1 MKSLHSYITSELGLK
16 MSLPK
21 KASDN
26 LIQAQNS
33 TFAKNYKFYEI
44 SISGISVIV
53 AQRINGDK
61 FNGTNIAKDFHAM
74 KEYFQ
79 FILLIELPVMDAVFR
94 RLLVSKKVNFVVPG
108 HQFYFPELL
117 ISFTENNL
125 TKKSSPKT
133 LTISAQVLLLYH
145 LQKKS
150 LAGIPFKEIAELIG
164 YSAKTV
170 TLAVIELCNLGIA
183 RVESVGHNKVL
194 QFYKRGAELYNQVD
208 KMLQSPVISSG
219 YTDYDVTK
227 LGLTNVCGT
236 LIYRNDTD
244 SNEYWDYGMTSQ
256 KARELGI
263 KVYATPREYSVSVW
277 RYDPALMATDGKADA
292 LSILLSLIETCKR
305 DPIPFRGDY
314 ESHKKSVL
322 ETIKWADI
330 EEAEK

>member
-1 MKSLHSYITSELGLK
+1 MKSIHSYITSELGLK
-16 MSLPK
+16 MSFPK

-33 TFAKNYKFYEI
+33 TFAKSHKFYEI
-44 SISGISVIV
+44 SISGIPVVV
-53 AQRINGDK
+53 AQRITVDK
-61 FNGTNIAKDFHAM
+61 YNGTNIAKDFHAM

-79 FILLIELPVMDAVFR
+79 FILLIELHVIDAVFR
-94 RLLVSKKVNFVVPG
+94 RQLVSKKVNFVVPG

-117 ISFTENNL
+117 ISFTENNF

-150 LAGIPFKEIAELIG
+150 LAGMPFKEIAELIG

-170 TLAVIELCNLGIA
+170 TLAVMELCNFGIA

-194 QFYKRGAELYNQVD
+194 LFYKHGAELYNQVD
-208 KMLQSPVISSG
+208 EMLQSPVISSG

-277 RYDPALMATDGKADA
+277 RYDPALMATNGKADA
-292 LSILLSLIETCKR
+292 LSILLSSIKTFKGCTT
-305 DPIPFRGDY
+305 PFRGDY
-314 ESHKKSVL
+314 EYLKKRLL
-322 ETIKWADI
+322 EKVNWVDSDGVD
-330 EEAEK
+330 K

>member
-1 MKSLHSYITSELGLK
+1 
-16 MSLPK
+16 
-21 KASDN
+21 
-26 LIQAQNS
+26 
-33 TFAKNYKFYEI
+33 
-44 SISGISVIV
+44 
-53 AQRINGDK
+53 
-61 FNGTNIAKDFHAM
+61 M

-94 RLLVSKKVNFVVPG
+94 RLLVSRKVNFVVPG

-117 ISFTENNL
+117 ISFTENNY
-125 TKKSSPKT
+125 TKKSMAKT
-133 LTISAQVLLLYH
+133 LTVSAQVLLLYH

-194 QFYKRGAELYNQVD
+194 QFYKRGAELFNQVD

-277 RYDPALMATDGKADA
+277 RYDPALMATNGKADA
-292 LSILLSLIETCKR
+292 LSILLSLIEIYKGY
-305 DPIPFRGDY
+305 PIPYRDVY
-314 ESHKKSVL
+314 ESHRKSVL
-322 ETIKWADI
+322 ETIKWAD
-330 EEAEK
+330 

>member
-16 MSLPK
+16 MSFPK

-94 RLLVSKKVNFVVPG
+94 RLLVSRKVNFVVPG

-117 ISFTENNL
+117 ISFTENNI
-125 TKKSSPKT
+125 TKKSMAKT

-194 QFYKRGAELYNQVD
+194 QFYKRGAELF
-208 KMLQSPVISSG
+208 
-219 YTDYDVTK
+219 
-227 LGLTNVCGT
+227 LT
-236 LIYRNDTD
+236 
-244 SNEYWDYGMTSQ
+244 
-256 KARELGI
+256 
-263 KVYATPREYSVSVW
+263 
-277 RYDPALMATDGKADA
+277 
-292 LSILLSLIETCKR
+292 LSL
-305 DPIPFRGDY
+305 FRNF
-314 ESHKKSVL
+314 SVDL
-322 ETIKWADI
+322 PYKGL
-330 EEAEK
+330 

>member
-16 MSLPK
+16 MSFPK

-26 LIQAQNS
+26 LNQAQNS

-44 SISGISVIV
+44 SISGIRVIV

-61 FNGTNIAKDFHAM
+61 FNGSNIAKEFHSM

-94 RLLVSKKVNFVVPG
+94 RLLVSRKVNFVVPG

-117 ISFTENNL
+117 ISFTENNI
-125 TKKSSPKT
+125 TKKSMAKT

-170 TLAVIELCNLGIA
+170 MELCNFGIA
-183 RVESVGHNKVL
+183 RVESIGHNKVL

-277 RYDPALMATDGKADA
+277 RYDPALMATNGKADA
-292 LSILLSLIETCKR
+292 LSILLSLIEIYKGY
-305 DPIPFRGDY
+305 PIPYRDVY
-314 ESHKKSVL
+314 ESHRKSVL
-322 ETIKWADI
+322 ETIKWAD
-330 EEAEK
+330 

>member
-1 MKSLHSYITSELGLK
+1 
-16 MSLPK
+16 
-21 KASDN
+21 
-26 LIQAQNS
+26 
-33 TFAKNYKFYEI
+33 
-44 SISGISVIV
+44 
-53 AQRINGDK
+53 
-61 FNGTNIAKDFHAM
+61 M

-94 RLLVSKKVNFVVPG
+94 RLLVSRKVNFVVPG

-117 ISFTENNL
+117 ISFTENNY
-125 TKKSSPKT
+125 TKKSMAKT
-133 LTISAQVLLLYH
+133 LTVSAQVLLLYH

-256 KARELGI
+256 KA
-263 KVYATPREYSVSVW
+263 TPREYPVSVW

-292 LSILLSLIETCKR
+292 LSILLSLIEIYKGY
-305 DPIPFRGDY
+305 PIPYRDVY
-314 ESHKKSVL
+314 ESHRKSVL
-322 ETIKWADI
+322 ETIKWAD
-330 EEAEK
+330 

>member
-1 MKSLHSYITSELGLK
+1 MKSLHSYLTSELGLK
-16 MSLPK
+16 MFFPK
-21 KASDN
+21 KTSDN

-44 SISGISVIV
+44 SISDIRVIV

-61 FNGTNIAKDFHAM
+61 INGTNIAKDFHAM

-79 FILLIELPVMDAVFR
+79 FVLLIELPVMDAVFR
-94 RLLVSKKVNFVVPG
+94 RLLVSRKVNFVVPR

-117 ISFTENNL
+117 ISFTENNI
-125 TKKSSPKT
+125 TKKSTAKT
-133 LTISAQVLLLYH
+133 LTVSAQVLLLYH

-194 QFYKRGAELYNQVD
+194 QFYKRGAELFNQVD

-227 LGLTNVCGT
+227 LGLTNVCES
-236 LIYRNDTD
+236 LIDRNDTD

-263 KVYATPREYSVSVW
+263 KVYATPREYPVSVW
-277 RYDPALMATDGKADA
+277 RYDPAFMATDGKADA
-292 LSILLSLIETCKR
+292 LSILLSLIEIYKGY
-305 DPIPFRGDY
+305 PIPYRDVY
-314 ESHKKSVL
+314 ESHRKSVL
-322 ETIKWADI
+322 DKIKWAD
-330 EEAEK
+330 

>member
-1 MKSLHSYITSELGLK
+1 MKSLHSYLTSELGLK
-16 MSLPK
+16 MSFPK
-21 KASDN
+21 KTSDN

-94 RLLVSKKVNFVVPG
+94 RLLVSRKVNFVVPG

-117 ISFTENNL
+117 ISFTENNY
-125 TKKSSPKT
+125 TKKSMAKT
-133 LTISAQVLLLYH
+133 LTVSAQVLLLYH

-227 LGLTNVCGT
+227 LGLTNVCET

-263 KVYATPREYSVSVW
+263 KVYATPREYPVSVW

-292 LSILLSLIETCKR
+292 LSILLSLIEIYKGY
-305 DPIPFRGDY
+305 PIPYRDVY
-314 ESHKKSVL
+314 ESHRKSVL
-322 ETIKWADI
+322 ETIKWED
-330 EEAEK
+330 

>member
-1 MKSLHSYITSELGLK
+1 M
-16 MSLPK
+16 
-21 KASDN
+21 
-26 LIQAQNS
+26 
-33 TFAKNYKFYEI
+33 
-44 SISGISVIV
+44 
-53 AQRINGDK
+53 
-61 FNGTNIAKDFHAM
+61 
-74 KEYFQ
+74 
-79 FILLIELPVMDAVFR
+79 
-94 RLLVSKKVNFVVPG
+94 
-108 HQFYFPELL
+108 
-117 ISFTENNL
+117 

-133 LTISAQVLLLYH
+133 LTISSQVLLLYH

-170 TLAVIELCNLGIA
+170 TLAVMELCNFGIA

-277 RYDPALMATDGKADA
+277 RYDPALMATNGKADA
-292 LSILLSLIETCKR
+292 LSILLSLIEIYKGY
-305 DPIPFRGDY
+305 PIPYRDVY

>member
-1 MKSLHSYITSELGLK
+1 M
-16 MSLPK
+16 
-21 KASDN
+21 
-26 LIQAQNS
+26 
-33 TFAKNYKFYEI
+33 
-44 SISGISVIV
+44 
-53 AQRINGDK
+53 
-61 FNGTNIAKDFHAM
+61 
-74 KEYFQ
+74 
-79 FILLIELPVMDAVFR
+79 
-94 RLLVSKKVNFVVPG
+94 
-108 HQFYFPELL
+108 
-117 ISFTENNL
+117 
-125 TKKSSPKT
+125 
-133 LTISAQVLLLYH
+133 LLLYH

-263 KVYATPREYSVSVW
+263 KVYATPREYPVSVW

-292 LSILLSLIETCKR
+292 LSILLSLIEIYKGY
-305 DPIPFRGDY
+305 PIPYRDVY
-314 ESHKKSVL
+314 ESHRKSVL
-322 ETIKWADI
+322 ETIKWAD
-330 EEAEK
+330 